1 MSEHIII
8 SACEAMAAAAA
19 AVVAVVVEAVVVTV
33 AAVIWHVTIKF
44 HRLEPHA
51 AKTCS

>member
-8 SACEAMAAAAA
+8 SACELMAAAAA
-19 AVVAVVVEAVVVTV
+19 AVVVVEVVEVTV
-33 AAVIWHVTIKF
+33 AAVIRHITIKF